1 MGKPEQFERIT
12 VAVEAELAA
21 KLQAA
26 VDSGDYST
34 PSEIV
39 REALLDWSE
48 SQDRKQVALE
58 RLLAEIDRG
67 LEGPFLDGEEV
78 MAKLRDRVTKEVTR
92 RRA

>member
-1 MGKPEQFERIT
+1 MTIGTRLFTWLHGELVGTDQFGN
-12 VAVEAELAA
+12 
-21 KLQAA
+21 Q
-26 VDSGDYST
+26 YF
-34 PSEIV
+34 
-39 REALLDWSE
+39 
-48 SQDRKQVALE
+48 QDRKQVALE